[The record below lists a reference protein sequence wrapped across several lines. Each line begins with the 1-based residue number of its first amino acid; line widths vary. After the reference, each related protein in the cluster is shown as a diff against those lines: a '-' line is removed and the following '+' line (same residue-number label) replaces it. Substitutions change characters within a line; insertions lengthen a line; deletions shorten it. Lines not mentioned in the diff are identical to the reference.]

1 MSDIITLQTN
11 KENVPMTT
19 QKAVEILNSAPTFE
33 ELDKSSQ
40 KSVIQIAMVDNLK
53 KDLQFKAKIAKLN
66 YEEIKTTFLAN
77 LNSAYTKDA
86 YSRALSRLEACLKIL
101 GKNFAELTTLE
112 ADQLIQSTFIRKP
125 MDNGIINIGAED
137 RAPAAIRRDASAISA
152 FYSFVERV
160 TNHSIMNPFRG
171 TRSLPKRT
179 AKKDIVVPTEADVA
193 AILNCKLMSR
203 ELRAAFAVMA
213 LRGLRVG
220 GLPDLTIDYDTH
232 TFSTTSKG
240 KDYKGNFDDSIQ
252 IPGGKSILEY
262 FKVFKGKRKPFAEFS
277 DSRLKMQVAYW
288 MAKMN
293 KNGLITS
300 TFSAHDFRHF
310 FAAHYYQADKDIYRL
325 KTLLNHGSI
334 AVTET
339 YLKTLNV
346 I

>member
-1 MSDIITLQTN
+1 MTDIISIQTN
-11 KENVPMTT
+11 KENLPMTT
-19 QKAVEILNSAPTFE
+19 QKAIEILNTAPTFE

-40 KSVIQIAMVDNLK
+40 KSVIQIAMVDSLK

-66 YEEIKTTFLAN
+66 YEEIKATFLAN
-77 LNSAYTKDA
+77 LNSTHTKEA
-86 YSRALSRLEACLKIL
+86 YSRALSRMEKYLKIL

-112 ADQLIQSTFIRKP
+112 SDQFIQSSFLTKP
-125 MDNGIINIGAED
+125 IDNGIINMSAEN

-171 TRSLPKRT
+171 TRALPKKT
-179 AKKDIVVPTEADVA
+179 AKKDIVVPTEADVV

-203 ELRAAFAVMA
+203 ELRAAFAVLA

-220 GLPDLTIDYDTH
+220 GLPNLAVDYEAH
-232 TFSTTSKG
+232 VFSTTSKG
-240 KDYKGNFDDSIQ
+240 KEYRGNFDDAIQ
-252 IPGGKSILEY
+252 ISGCKSVLDY
-262 FKVFKGKRKPFAEFS
+262 LKVFKGKRKPFAELS
-277 DSRLKMQVAYW
+277 DTRLKMQIAYW
-288 MAKMN
+288 MAKIA
-293 KNGLITS
+293 KNGLIS
-300 TFSAHDFRHF
+300 SVFSAHDFRHF
-310 FAAHYYQADKDIYRL
+310 YASHHYQVNKDIYRL

-339 YLKTLNV
+339 YLKTLNL

>member
-1 MSDIITLQTN
+1 MTDIISIQTN
-11 KENVPMTT
+11 KENMPMTI
-19 QKAVEILNSAPTFE
+19 QKAAEILNSAPAFE
-33 ELDKSSQ
+33 ELDKNSQ

-66 YEEIKTTFLAN
+66 YEEIKATFLAN
-77 LNSAYTKDA
+77 LKSTHTKDA
-86 YSRALSRLEACLKIL
+86 YFRALSRLEAYLKIL
-101 GKNFAELTTLE
+101 GKNFAEISTLE
-112 ADQLIQSTFIRKP
+112 SDQFIQSSFITKP
-125 MDNGIINIGAED
+125 MDNGIINVGAED

-171 TRSLPKRT
+171 TRALPKRT
-179 AKKDIVVPTEADVA
+179 AKKDIVVPSEADVV
-193 AILNCKLMSR
+193 AILNSKLMSR
-203 ELRAAFAVMA
+203 ELRAAFAIMA

-220 GLPDLTIDYDTH
+220 GLPNLTIDYEAH
-232 TFSTTSKG
+232 VFSTTSKG
-240 KDYKGNFDDSIQ
+240 KEYRGNFDDAIQ
-252 IPGGKSILEY
+252 IPGCKSILEY
-262 FKVFKGKRKPFAEFS
+262 FKVFKGKRMPFAELS
-277 DSRLKMQVAYW
+277 DTRLKMQIAYW

-293 KNGLITS
+293 KNGLVAS

-310 FAAHYYQADKDIYRL
+310 YASRYYKANKDIYRL

-346 I
+346 M

>member
-1 MSDIITLQTN
+1 MSDIITIQTN

-19 QKAVEILNSAPTFE
+19 QKAVEILNTAPTFE
-33 ELDKSSQ
+33 ELDRNSQ

-53 KDLQFKAKIAKLN
+53 NDLQFKAKIAKLN
-66 YEEIKTTFLAN
+66 YGEIKTTFLAN

-86 YSRALSRLEACLKIL
+86 YSRALSRLETCLKIS
-101 GKNFAELTTLE
+101 GKSFAEITTLE
-112 ADQLIQSTFIRKP
+112 ADQFIQSSFITKP
-125 MDNGIINIGAED
+125 MDNGVINMGGKN

-171 TRSLPKRT
+171 TRALPKRI
-179 AKKDIVVPTEADVA
+179 AKKDIVVPTEADVV

-203 ELRAAFAVMA
+203 ELRAAFAVMS

-220 GLPDLTIDYDTH
+220 GLPNLVIDYETH
-232 TFSTTSKG
+232 AFSTTSKG

-262 FKVFKGKRKPFAEFS
+262 FKVFKGKRKPFAELS
-277 DSRLKMQVAYW
+277 DTRLKMQIAYW
-288 MAKMN
+288 LAKMN

-310 FAAHYYQADKDIYRL
+310 YASHHYQINKDIYQL

>member
-1 MSDIITLQTN
+1 MADIITLQAN

-19 QKAVEILNSAPTFE
+19 QKAVEILNTAPTFE
-33 ELDKSSQ
+33 ELDKNSQ
-40 KSVIQIAMVDNLK
+40 KSIIQIAMVDNLK
-53 KDLQFKAKIAKLN
+53 NDLQFKAKIAKLN
-66 YEEIKTTFLAN
+66 YEEIKATFLAN
-77 LNSAYTKDA
+77 LNSVHTKEA
-86 YSRALSRLEACLKIL
+86 YSRALARLESCLKIL

-160 TNHSIMNPFRG
+160 TNHAIMNPFRG
-171 TRSLPKRT
+171 TRALPKRT
-179 AKKDIVVPTEADVA
+179 AKKDIVVPSEADVV

-203 ELRAAFAVMA
+203 ELRAAFAIMA

-220 GLPDLTIDYDTH
+220 GLPNLAIDYETH
-232 TFSTTSKG
+232 AFSTISKG
-240 KDYKGNFDDSIQ
+240 KEYRGSLDDSIQ
-252 IPGGKSILEY
+252 LPGSKSISDYL
-262 FKVFKGKRKPFAEFS
+262 KVFKGKRKPFAELS

>member
-1 MSDIITLQTN
+1 MPDIITLQTN

-19 QKAVEILNSAPTFE
+19 QKAVEILNTAPTFD

-66 YEEIKTTFLAN
+66 YDEIKTTFLAN
-77 LNSAYTKDA
+77 LNSAHTRDA
-86 YSRALSRLEACLKIL
+86 YSRAIARLEVCLKIS
-101 GKNFAELTTLE
+101 GKNFAELSTLE
-112 ADQLIQSTFIRKP
+112 ADQFIRSSFLSKP
-125 MDNGIINIGAED
+125 MDNGVLNMGGED

-160 TNHSIMNPFRG
+160 TNHSIMNPLRG
-171 TRSLPKRT
+171 TRALPKKT
-179 AKKDIVVPTEADVA
+179 AKKDIVVPSEADVV
-193 AILNCKLMSR
+193 AILNSRLMSR
-203 ELRAAFAVMA
+203 ELRAAFAIMA

-220 GLPDLTIDYDTH
+220 GLPNLVIDYETI
-232 TFSTTSKG
+232 TFSTISKG
-240 KDYKGNFDDSIQ
+240 KEYRGTFNDAIQ
-252 IPGGKSILEY
+252 IPGCKSVLDY
-262 FKVFKGKRKPFAEFS
+262 LKVFKGKRKPFAELS
-277 DSRLKMQVAYW
+277 DARLKMQIAYW
-288 MAKMN
+288 MTKMN
-293 KNGLITS
+293 KKSLITS

-310 FAAHYYQADKDIYRL
+310 YASHHYQVNKDIYRL

-339 YLKTLNV
+339 YLKTLNL